1 MFENTVVLTKEEDES
16 LLRKAERIAV
26 LEKLLKASRY
36 VTVEECARVLDI
48 KVGGA
53 DDVLD

>member
-1 MFENTVVLTKEEDES
+1 MFENTVVLTKEEYES